1 MPTTASGYYFADGST
16 PMSAEDISAAE
27 ASASQTVFNT
37 ISARSTFGVADLDA
51 LAALATASLLPGAL
65 AYVAEGAVFYSWN
78 GTIWVQRGVATF
90 ATTAARDTA
99 YAKASAAYRV
109 AGVEAVDTSS
119 GLTYERGASA
129 WSLRTVEAHW
139 QLDTTNSVGQFLIQH
154 GIGKITGNGTS
165 TLSEAVTFPVA
176 FAASTV
182 PTVTTS
188 ALGIRPPG
196 SFNAAGLPNTGQS
209 VLATPQQPSNTAF
222 NAFLYQTTG
231 GLLGASADFYYSWIA
246 YGVAA

>member
-1 MPTTASGYYFADGST
+1 MPTTAAGYYFADGST

-65 AYVAEGAVFYSWN
+65 AYVTEGAVFYSWN

-90 ATTAARDTA
+90 ASTTVRDTA
-99 YAKASAAYRV
+99 YAKASAAYLV

-129 WSLRTVEAHW
+129 WSLRTVEAHR
-139 QLDTTNSVGQFLIQH
+139 QLDTTNSVGQFLLQH
-154 GIGKITGNGTS
+154 GIGKITGAGGS
-165 TLSEAVTFPVA
+165 SASEAVTFPVA
-176 FAASTV
+176 FATGTV
-182 PTVTTS
+182 PTVTS
-188 ALGIRPPG
+188 SCLGFRPTG
-196 SFNAAGLPNTGQS
+196 SFNAVGLPSTAQS
-209 VLATPQQPSNTAF
+209 VVANPQQPSNTAF
-222 NAFLYQTTG
+222 NAFLFNSG
-231 GLLGASADFYYSWIA
+231 GNLNSSADFYYSWIA